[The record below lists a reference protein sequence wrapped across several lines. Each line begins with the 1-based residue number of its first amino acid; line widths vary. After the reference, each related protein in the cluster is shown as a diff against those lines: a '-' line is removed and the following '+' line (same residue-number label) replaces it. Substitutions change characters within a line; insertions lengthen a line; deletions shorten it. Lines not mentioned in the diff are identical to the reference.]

1 MQCIKDQNAGAF
13 LFNVAFHSGIHVAFH
28 SGIHILTHRS
38 ADVMLSVLV
47 ELVHLHLEET
57 I

>member
-13 LFNVAFHSGIHVAFH
+13 LFNVAFHSGIH
-28 SGIHILTHRS
+28 ILTHRS

-47 ELVHLHLEET
+47 KLVHLHLEET